1 MSRTKYVKFG
11 ARADKNL
18 FDLPSPKQALNNI
31 LDNISVQVDEDGNTL
46 RFSADD
52 LAPIIGISQGP
63 LGQRLTPEGQSVE
76 FVELASTTVE
86 GTLTGE
92 DSTTVPVEPRVTI
105 QDHINNAKVALGDP
119 PWIDGG
125 QGPDATIISLDRL
138 AQYADGAYPESEV
151 TADNVKS
158 GPYYRILRGAGNPTW
173 NEFQNGYYYLDGDYA
188 DNRNASSNP
197 TKYTEELLHDYSAYT
212 GPRYGRSFGSTGL
225 TSSIVDGRAYIIH
238 TVGTG
243 SWSDVSVFA
252 DHLDS
257 GAPAVGLA
265 VIATNTTTLTGGNQ
279 VVPAE
284 EMGNFI
290 KGQSYTILSL
300 GAFTSKAWNEWVQC
314 GVIGV
319 PYVGMQF
326 ICTADPADQPTVSG
340 NAWATSHYS
349 IGDRLFTSEDSDK
362 AHWGANSGQPTGMS
376 KLSVRNQTLPSGK
389 GSETLDPD
397 EIKNGE
403 VFYSSKFDPAN
414 LEELKVDQDFWENG
428 DLRLSRGLHPTF
440 KDTEGGVVWDGYQSG
455 YFDFRYY
462 INGHFTFEEDINEDD
477 NWTLIKGVNSW
488 RFQTMKPVKYYEDG
502 GVTTL
507 EFLEPEDWKRVCGGH
522 TLVINEEEYRV
533 AEAYRLFSSNFGE
546 WIYYAKLE
554 ESIGST
560 GRSYLEFFY
569 DRSSDELWTGDIN
582 LTNVASAKRRKIR
595 YACWWY
601 APDGSQEQQMEYKQF
616 EHDNRTG
623 ATPLSY
629 SHFYQDSGD
638 DDVYGRYTFPYF
650 MKNHANAIN
659 QNTDAKLTVDGS
671 ISTLLYIP
679 KQNATDIFPTTAT
692 SGVDYAAFLRQGKAT
707 NTAGKL
713 ESDAASGTGSVF
725 SDISKGDRLTFVNY
739 DTNNPGW
746 SGSNELW
753 SYQLLEKLS
762 TNTGYVHESLNDA
775 SGPNVGLMTNIEIL
789 HHKNEGMVG
798 TYKATRTSDTQMTLR
813 VANSIEGSDSQQL
826 REITEGDFIYFAG
839 EFGFDSAGYNG
850 SRYSHFNSRP
860 YVVKK
865 IDVSFTGGGQEL
877 SAVCDIFP
885 HASLPANRDIL
896 KTSTTWHTEHGI
908 AVVYA
913 SRGLNDLTGVHEC
926 KGVFGVEVA
935 SDNLLSDGNSNNEL
949 TLTDT
954 NYDRISIGDRV
965 FFESAIPQATQ
976 PGLSGLGT
984 KIASKPA
991 GNKIALENENGVAVD
1006 ITADVNAGATLVIVP
1021 SGSYGGSTT
1030 ELKKNREYCVIPL
1043 NTAPPF
1049 SSYSEGLQTT
1059 DTFPNLELKELAFK
1073 KLSYNSIGDHR
1084 WTSSSFSNGNL
1095 VSNSPSNPEGFLAG
1109 DFVKID
1115 GDQSTGTG
1123 RMPDIHYSGR
1133 IYRVLIP
1140 AGLVGGRYLN
1150 CLLEYWD
1157 GNSWEN
1163 LDYAPG
1169 GVNGD
1174 LEGLTFTR
1182 LGSALSLEDIE
1193 FEEASGGSPNRGSE
1207 SRTEAKEPDSYME
1220 ISYTPTGGT
1229 TRNFRIFSNTRTIIT
1244 DD

>member
-63 LGQRLTPEGQSVE
+63 LGNRLTPEGQSVE

-86 GTLTGE
+86 GTLTGQ

-105 QDHINNAKVALGDP
+105 QDHINNAKVSLGDP

-125 QGPDATIISLDRL
+125 SGPDATIISLDRL
-138 AQYADGAYPESEV
+138 SQYADGAYPESEV
-151 TADNVKS
+151 TADNVKA
-158 GPYYRILRGAGNPTW
+158 GNYYRILRGAGSPTW
-173 NEFQNGYYYLDGDYA
+173 SEFQEGFYYLDGDYA
-188 DNRNASSNP
+188 DGANPSVDDP
-197 TKYTEELLHDYSAYT
+197 TKYTEELLYDYSDYT
-212 GPRYGRSFGSTGL
+212 GPRNGRSIAATGV
-225 TSSIVDGRAYIIH
+225 TNSIVDGRAYIIH
-238 TVGTG
+238 TVGSG

-252 DHLDS
+252 EHLDS
-257 GAPAVGLA
+257 GSPTVGLP
-265 VIATNTTTLTGGNQ
+265 VIATNTTTLTGGSL
-279 VVPAE
+279 VVPAQ
-284 EMGNFI
+284 EMGNLVR
-290 KGQSYTILSL
+290 GQSYTILSL
-300 GAFTSKAWNEWVQC
+300 GAFSENAWNEWVQC
-314 GVIGV
+314 GAKGI

-326 ICTADPADQPTVSG
+326 ICTLDPADQPTVSG
-340 NAWATSHYS
+340 NAWATDNYS
-349 IGDRLFTSEDSDK
+349 IGDRVFTSEDSDDGNWNVY
-362 AHWGANSGQPTGMS
+362 APTALS
-376 KLSVRNQTLPSGK
+376 KLSVRTQTLPSGQ

-397 EIKNGE
+397 EIKSGE

-414 LEELKVDQDFWENG
+414 LEELKVNQDFWEDG

-455 YFDFRYY
+455 YFDFNYF

-488 RFQTMKPVKYYEDG
+488 RFQTMKPVKFYESDG
-502 GVTTL
+502 TTVL
-507 EFLEPEDWKRVCGGH
+507 EFLEPDDWKRVCGGH
-522 TLVINEEEYRV
+522 TLVLDGDEYQV
-533 AEAYRLFSSNFGE
+533 AEAYRSYSSAYGE
-546 WIYYAKLE
+546 WIYFARLE
-554 ESIGST
+554 GSVGRE

-569 DRSSDELWTGDIN
+569 NRANEELWATDIV
-582 LTNVASAKRRKIR
+582 LTPVAAGKRRKIR
-595 YACWWY
+595 YSCWWY
-601 APDGSQEQQMEYKQF
+601 EPDGSQEQQMEFKQF
-616 EHDNRTG
+616 EHDNRSGNTS
-623 ATPLSY
+623 LSY
-629 SHFYQDSGD
+629 SHFYKDSGIN
-638 DDVYGRYTFPYF
+638 DVYGRYTFPYF
-650 MKNHANAIN
+650 MKNHASPTN
-659 QNTDAKLTVDGS
+659 QRTNAKLTVDGS
-671 ISTLLYIP
+671 ISSLLYVA
-679 KQNATDIFPTTAT
+679 KQDAEDIFPGTQA
-692 SGVDYAAFLRQGKAT
+692 SGVDYASYLRQAKAT
-707 NTAGKL
+707 NSAGKL
-713 ESDAASGTGSVF
+713 ESDAASGTGSPF

-753 SYQLLEKLS
+753 SYQLLEKTS
-762 TNTGYVHESLNDA
+762 INTGYVHESLNDA
-775 SGPNVGLMTNIEIL
+775 SGPNVGLMTNIEML
-789 HHKNEGMVG
+789 THKNEGMVG
-798 TYKATRTSDTQMTLR
+798 TYKATRTSDTQMTLT
-813 VANSIEGSDSQQL
+813 VSNSIDGSESEQL
-826 REITEGDFIYFAG
+826 RDITEGDFIYFAG
-839 EFGFDSAGYNG
+839 EFGLLSASYSG
-850 SRYSHFNSRP
+850 SRYSFFNNKP

-865 IDVSFTGGGQEL
+865 IDVSLGGGGQEL
-877 SAVCDIFP
+877 SATCEIFP
-885 HASLPANRDIL
+885 HASLSADRDVL
-896 KTSTTWHTEHGI
+896 KTSTAHYSEHGI
-908 AVVYA
+908 AVIYA

-949 TLTDT
+949 TLTNT
-954 NYDRISIGDRV
+954 NYDRIAIGDRV

-976 PGLSGLGT
+976 PGLIGLGT

-991 GNKIALENENGVAVD
+991 GNKIALENENGVSVD
-1006 ITADVNAGATLVIVP
+1006 ITGDVNAGATLVIVP
-1021 SGSYGGSTT
+1021 SSSYGGSTT

-1049 SSYSEGLQTT
+1049 SSYTEGLQTT

-1073 KLSYNSIGDHR
+1073 KLTYNSIGDHI
-1084 WTSSSFSNGNL
+1084 WTNSTYSSGNL
-1095 VSNSPSNPEGFLAG
+1095 VSNLPMISEGFLAG

-1115 GDQSTGTG
+1115 GTQSTGVG
-1123 RMPDIHYSGR
+1123 RMPNIHYSGR
-1133 IYRVLIP
+1133 IYRVLAP
-1140 AGLVGGRYLN
+1140 AGLVGGIYLN

-1163 LDYAPG
+1163 LANAPG
-1169 GVNGD
+1169 GVNGL

-1182 LGSALSLEDIE
+1182 LGSALSLEDIQ
-1193 FEEASGGSPNRGSE
+1193 FEEGSSGSSNRGSE

-1229 TRNFRIFSNTRTIIT
+1229 ARNFRIFSNTRTIIT